1 MVDFRMPSL
10 GADMEA
16 GTLVEW
22 LVKPGDRVK
31 RGDVVAVVETQKGA
45 IEIEIFEAGKIE
57 QLLVNLNTTVP
68 VGTPLA
74 RIRAELEVPLG
85 AVTAAPPPAA
95 PAVPL
100 APPPLARAPVAP
112 PSPPPVAPDAAAR
125 ARASPAARRLAEAH
139 GIDLSTVTGSGPAGA
154 IIYADVE
161 RRLGE
166 AVAPPEKKRAL
177 WLNLDAM
184 RTAIAAA
191 MARSKREIPH
201 YYLDHQV
208 DVTACEQWLT
218 QKNATRPPDN
228 RLLIGALAIKAAALA
243 VRRFLAFNGFY
254 LDGKFEP
261 ASAVHVG
268 VAIAIRGG
276 GLAAPALHEA
286 DQISVDELMA
296 RMRDLV
302 QRTRAGRIRS
312 SEISDPTITVTSLG
326 ERGVETLYGIIYP
339 PQVAIVGFGKIVTR
353 PWVIDGAIGPR
364 PVVTITLSADHRVSD
379 GHAGALFLAE
389 IGRLLQEPD
398 KL

>member
-57 QLLVNLNTTVP
+57 QILVDLNTKVP

-74 RIRAELEVPLG
+74 RIRTELEGPPG

-100 APPPLARAPVAP
+100 AAPPLVRAPVAP
-112 PSPPPVAPDAAAR
+112 PSPPPVAPGAAAR
-125 ARASPAARRLAEAH
+125 VRVSPAARRLAEAH

-154 IIYADVE
+154 ITYADVE

-177 WLNLDAM
+177 WLDLDAM

-201 YYLDHQV
+201 YYLEHQV

-243 VRRFLAFNGFY
+243 ARRFPAFNGFY
-254 LDGKFEP
+254 RDGKFEP
-261 ASAVHVG
+261 ASAVHAG

-296 RMRDLV
+296 GMRDLV

-312 SEISDPTITVTSLG
+312 SELSDPTITVTSLG

-364 PVVTITLSADHRVSD
+364 SVVTITLSADHRVSD

>member
-1 MVDFRMPSL
+1 
-10 GADMEA
+10 MEA

-31 RGDVVAVVETQKGA
+31 RGDIVAVVETQKGA

-57 QLLVNLNTTVP
+57 QLLVGVDTKVP

-74 RIRAELEVPLG
+74 RIQTEFEGPPG
-85 AVTAAPPPAA
+85 AVAAAPPPAA

-100 APPPLARAPVAP
+100 ATPPLVRAPVAP
-112 PSPPPVAPDAAAR
+112 PSPPPVAPGAAAH
-125 ARASPAARRLAEAH
+125 ARVSPAARRLAEAH
-139 GIDLSTVTGSGPAGA
+139 RIDPSTLTGSGPAGA
-154 IIYADVE
+154 IVYADVE

-166 AVAPPEKKRAL
+166 AVAPPEKKRAPGL
-177 WLNLDAM
+177 DLDAM
-184 RTAIAAA
+184 RSAIAAA

-201 YYLDHQV
+201 YYLAHEV

-218 QKNATRPPDN
+218 RTNAARPPDD
-228 RLLIGALAIKAAALA
+228 RLLIGALAIKAVALA
-243 VRRFLAFNGFY
+243 ARRFPAFNGFY
-254 LDGKFEP
+254 RDGKFEP

-276 GLAAPALHEA
+276 GLAAPALHQA
-286 DQISVDELMA
+286 DRTSVDELMA

-339 PQVAIVGFGKIVTR
+339 PQVAIVGIGKIVTR

-364 PVVTITLSADHRVSD
+364 SVVTITLSADHRVSD